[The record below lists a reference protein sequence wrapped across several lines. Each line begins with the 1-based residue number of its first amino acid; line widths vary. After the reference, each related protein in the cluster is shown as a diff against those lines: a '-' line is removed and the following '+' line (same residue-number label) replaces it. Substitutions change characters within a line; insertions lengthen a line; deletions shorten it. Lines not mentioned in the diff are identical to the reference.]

1 LANQSTS
8 DAVDPSKNPA
18 GSGARRKT
26 RVDNAGIIMLTIF
39 SAMLGLNQALV
50 KLVNAGFSPIFQA
63 GLRSV
68 CAFVIVLSFALL
80 FKKKL
85 SLKDGSFVP
94 GLIIGLLFTAEFFLL
109 FTALD
114 YTTVSRVSLFFYTQ
128 PFWVALGAH
137 FLIAGEQLNR
147 YRIAGLLIAIAGI
160 TLCLFNDLES
170 ASAETLMG
178 DVMCLIAAIFWA
190 MIALMP
196 RTTRIA
202 VSTPEMQLLYQ
213 LAVSGIILT
222 ALAPL
227 LEDPIRNLTPVILAV
242 FSFQVVFIVSIG
254 FIFWFWA
261 ISVYPTSDMASFSLL
276 SPLFG
281 VFFGWVIF
289 NDQITI
295 EFIVALFMVISGI
308 VLSNKKVTV
317 SD

>member
-1 LANQSTS
+1 MS
-8 DAVDPSKNPA
+8 
-18 GSGARRKT
+18 RKA
-26 RVDNAGIIMLTIF
+26 RVDNAGIIMLTLF

-68 CAFVIVLSFALL
+68 CAFVIVLSFALI

-85 SLKDGSFVP
+85 SLRDGSLLP
-94 GLIIGLLFTAEFFLL
+94 GLAIGILFTGEFFLL

-137 FLIAGEQLNR
+137 FLINGEQLNR
-147 YRIAGLLIAIAGI
+147 NRVMGLLVAIAGVA
-160 TLCLFNDLES
+160 LCLFSD
-170 ASAETLMG
+170 AETATQDTLKG
-178 DVMCLIAAIFWA
+178 DVMCLVAAIFWA

-196 RTTRIA
+196 RTTKISL
-202 VSTPEMQLLYQ
+202 STPEMQLLYQ

-222 ALAPL
+222 SLAPL
-227 LEDPIRNLTPVILAV
+227 LEDPIRNLTPEILAI
-242 FSFQVVFIVSIG
+242 FSFQVIFVVSIG

-281 VFFGWVIF
+281 VFFGWIIF
-289 NDQITI
+289 SDEITR
-295 EFIVALFMVISGI
+295 EFIVALLMVIGGI
-308 VLSNKKVTV
+308 VLSNKKVNST
-317 SD
+317 S

>member
-1 LANQSTS
+1 ML
-8 DAVDPSKNPA
+8 
-18 GSGARRKT
+18 RKT
-26 RVDNAGIIMLTIF
+26 RIDNAGIIMLTVF

-68 CAFVIVLSFALL
+68 CAFFIVLSFALI

-85 SLKDGSFVP
+85 SLSDGSLLP
-94 GLIIGLLFTAEFFLL
+94 GLAIGVLFTAEFFLL

-147 YRIAGLLIAIAGI
+147 NRIMGLLIAISGVA
-160 TLCLFNDLES
+160 LCLFSDAEM
-170 ASAETLMG
+170 ASLETLKG
-178 DVMCLIAAIFWA
+178 DVMCLVAAVSWA
-190 MIALMP
+190 MIALMS
-196 RTTRIA
+196 RTTKISL
-202 VSTPEMQLLYQ
+202 STPEMQLLYQ
-213 LAVSGIILT
+213 LAASGIILT
-222 ALAPL
+222 LLAPM
-227 LEDPIRNLTPVILAV
+227 LEDPIRNLTPGILAI
-242 FSFQVVFIVSIG
+242 FSFQVIFVVSIG

-276 SPLFG
+276 SPVFG
-281 VFFGWVIF
+281 VFFGWIIF

-295 EFIVALFMVISGI
+295 EFVIALLMVIGGI
-308 VLSNKKVTV
+308 VLSNKKVNSTN
-317 SD
+317 

>member
-1 LANQSTS
+1 MI
-8 DAVDPSKNPA
+8 
-18 GSGARRKT
+18 RKT
-26 RVDNAGIIMLTIF
+26 RIDNAGIIMLTIF

-68 CAFVIVLSFALL
+68 CAFFIVLTFALV
-80 FKKKL
+80 FKRKL
-85 SLKDGSFVP
+85 SIKDGSLLP
-94 GLIIGLLFTAEFFLL
+94 GLTIGLLFTAEFFLL

-147 YRIAGLLIAIAGI
+147 NRIMGLLIAIAGI
-160 TLCLFNDLES
+160 TLCLFNGLES
-170 ASAETLMG
+170 ASTETLMG

-196 RTTRIA
+196 RTTRIS

-227 LEDPIRNLTPVILAV
+227 LEDPIRNLTPIILAV

-295 EFIVALFMVISGI
+295 EFIVALFMVTSGI
-308 VLSNKKVTV
+308 VLSNKKVT
-317 SD
+317 STN

>member
-1 LANQSTS
+1 ML
-8 DAVDPSKNPA
+8 
-18 GSGARRKT
+18 RKS
-26 RVDNAGIIMLTIF
+26 RIDNAGIIMLTVF
-39 SAMLGLNQALV
+39 SATLGLNQALV

-68 CAFVIVLSFALL
+68 CAFFIVLSFALI
-80 FKKKL
+80 FRKKL
-85 SLKDGSFVP
+85 SLSDGSLFP
-94 GLIIGLLFTAEFFLL
+94 GLVIGVLFTAEFFLL

-147 YRIAGLLIAIAGI
+147 NRIMGLLVAISGVV
-160 TLCLFNDLES
+160 LCLFSDADV
-170 ASAETLMG
+170 ASLKTLKG
-178 DVMCLIAAIFWA
+178 DVMCLVAAVFWA

-196 RTTRIA
+196 RTTKISL
-202 VSTPEMQLLYQ
+202 STPEMLLLYQ

-222 ALAPL
+222 SFAPM
-227 LEDPIRNLTPVILAV
+227 LEDPIRNLTPEILAI
-242 FSFQVVFIVSIG
+242 FSFQVIFVVSIG

-281 VFFGWVIF
+281 VFFGWIIF

-295 EFIVALFMVISGI
+295 EFIIALLMVIGGI
-308 VLSNKKVTV
+308 VLSNKKVSPTN
-317 SD
+317 